1 MTFTLLARDAETGAL
16 GGVAATGNLCVG
28 GWVLRGDARAGL
40 SASQGRSP
48 STLWGEDALALMAA
62 GAHPSEAV
70 ARLVDGDRG
79 RAKRQLALLS
89 ADGRTAGFDGA
100 ENHPFAGHLGGDG
113 WIVSGNWLA
122 GRAVIESTAQAYVG
136 AKGPFAERLLAA
148 LRAGV
153 DAGSDSRGTLSAALL
168 VTALEVPPLSLRVD
182 WDEQPVARLSAL
194 YERTREPSYRA
205 WLDTL
210 PTRSEPQA
218 T

>member
-28 GWVLRGDARAGL
+28 GWVLRGDPRAGL

-48 STLWGEDALALMAA
+48 STLWGEDALTLMFE
-62 GAHPSEAV
+62 GVHPSEAV
-70 ARLVDGDRG
+70 ARLVDGDSG

-89 ADGRTAGFDGA
+89 ADGNKAGFDGA
-100 ENHPFAGHLGGDG
+100 ENHPFTGHLEGEG

-122 GRAVIESTAQAYVG
+122 GRGVIESTAHAYAE
-136 AKGPFAERLLAA
+136 AKGSFAERLLAA
-148 LRAGV
+148 LRAGIE
-153 DAGSDSRGTLSAALL
+153 AGSDSRGTFSAALL
-168 VTALEVPPLSLRVD
+168 VTALDSPPLSLRVD
-182 WDEQPVARLSAL
+182 WDEEPVERLAAL
-194 YERTREPSYRA
+194 YERTREPSYQA